1 MRYEVTE
8 HQVLESC
15 CTCGKRYRGDF
26 PASVRA
32 AVQYGPYVKA
42 AAVHLSEHHMLPAQ
56 RTADVI
62 GELCGLQLSDAT
74 VLAAVS
80 EAKKRLEP
88 TVAVIGKAVVAAQVA
103 HADETGMRVAGKL
116 HWVHVLTT
124 ELLTW
129 MGIHPKRGKKKP
141 LGRVRGVG
149 VVCVICKL
157 CKTRYLTCA
166 TSAASPTPRLSGM

>member
-1 MRYEVTE
+1 M
-8 HQVLESC
+8 LESC

-124 ELLTW
+124 ELLAW
-129 MGIHPKRGKKKP
+129 MGIHAKRGKKKP
-141 LGRVRGVG
+141 LAGRGRGRVGVG
-149 VVCVICKL
+149 VICRS
-157 CKTRYLTCA
+157 CRTRYLTSM
-166 TSAASPTPRLSGM
+166 TSVVLPTASRHYM